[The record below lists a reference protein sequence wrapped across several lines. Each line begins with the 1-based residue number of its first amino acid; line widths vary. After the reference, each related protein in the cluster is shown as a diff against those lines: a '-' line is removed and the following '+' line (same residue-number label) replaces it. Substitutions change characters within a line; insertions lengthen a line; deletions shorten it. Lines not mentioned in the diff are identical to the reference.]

1 MVAAP
6 VSAHSDRSAAV
17 TEIDYGLRN
26 RDTRTLVSENCLY
39 EALCI
44 CLSHLT
50 ALVVDYSHCSSC
62 SSANSL
68 DLP

>member
-44 CLSHLT
+44 YMCIPSYCARGRLL
-50 ALVVDYSHCSSC
+50 ALQ
-62 SSANSL
+62 
-68 DLP
+68 